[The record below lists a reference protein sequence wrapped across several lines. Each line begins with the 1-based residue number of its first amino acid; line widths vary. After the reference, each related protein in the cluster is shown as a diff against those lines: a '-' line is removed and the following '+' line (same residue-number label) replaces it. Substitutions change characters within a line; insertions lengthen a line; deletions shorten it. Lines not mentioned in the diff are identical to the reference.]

1 LLGERLK
8 LIHISDTH
16 GRHRE
21 LTKLIPSDTDI
32 LVHSGDWSHFEW
44 TEETEAFLKWFKEMP
59 GEHKI
64 LVSGNHDGPFSKSAD
79 VYSEFD
85 LEGVHYLENQSI
97 EIEGIKF
104 YGSPNVRMD
113 FEMSFTYFNDSE
125 ALSLWKNI
133 PEDTEVLITHGPAHG
148 TLDQNISSGKVKS
161 FGCRILETELQK
173 LKKLKLHL
181 FGHVHEAKGVEKKN
195 GVIFSNAATGI
206 QIHQIH

>member
-1 LLGERLK
+1 
-8 LIHISDTH
+8 
-16 GRHRE
+16 
-21 LTKLIPSDTDI
+21 
-32 LVHSGDWSHFEW
+32 
-44 TEETEAFLKWFKEMP
+44 
-59 GEHKI
+59 
-64 LVSGNHDGPFSKSAD
+64 
-79 VYSEFD
+79 
-85 LEGVHYLENQSI
+85 
-97 EIEGIKF
+97 
-104 YGSPNVRMD
+104 
-113 FEMSFTYFNDSE
+113 MSFTYFNDSE

-161 FGCRILETELQK
+161 FGCKILETELQK